1 MHSSKRQKV
10 NESGREN
17 IIDQRNNRAN
27 NRDQQQNDEEEDKN
41 NAQATTSTKRRE
53 IKDGK
58 LQHILNNV
66 DFLYA
71 KIL

>member
-1 MHSSKRQKV
+1 MDRSKRQKV

-17 IIDQRNNRAN
+17 TIDQRN
-27 NRDQQQNDEEEDKN
+27 NRDQQQNDEEDKN
-41 NAQATTSTKRRE
+41 NTQATTSTKRRE

-58 LQHILNNV
+58 LQHVLNNI

-71 KIL
+71 EIL